1 MKRSVKMIA
10 ILIAL
15 CLFAGM
21 CVACKPEPVELQIQ
35 KSIDNLAKAKS
46 YEMSMDMT
54 MSMETNGLFID
65 VDTTA
70 ETVRF
75 ADPVKAKVLTT
86 ADVMGTVMSI
96 EQYIVRKDNAVIMY
110 MSDGMDGWIK
120 EEFPAATKA
129 LGQYDAELSLDL
141 FLKSTGTFEKIG
153 TEEIDG
159 VMTDVLAGAAPI
171 WAMQDYMDSLL
182 RMLDM
187 HTMTEDPAYYDAVFD
202 TFGGMEDMPLKL
214 WIDPETYTPVQYHMD
229 MTKTMNAV
237 MEALM
242 KTLAAASGAQ
252 GNDMSGFTYTVANF
266 EMTVKLRNLNKA
278 AEFTVPATV
287 LGL

>member
-1 MKRSVKMIA
+1 MKRFVKMIVV
-10 ILIAL
+10 LVAL
-15 CLFAGM
+15 CLLAGM
-21 CVACKPEPVELQIQ
+21 SAACGPEPVELQIQ
-35 KSIDNLAKAKS
+35 KSVDNLAKAES
-46 YEMSMDMT
+46 YEMNTDMSVSMRSLDLLI
-54 MSMETNGLFID
+54 E
-65 VDTTA
+65 VDTA
-70 ETVRF
+70 EETLCF
-75 ADPVKAKVLTT
+75 PELMKTKVLTT
-86 ADVMGTVMSI
+86 ADVMGSVMVI
-96 EQYIVRKDNAVIMY
+96 ERYILHKDDAVKMY
-110 MSDGMDGWIK
+110 VSDGMDGWNG
-120 EEFPAATKA
+120 EELPIGTMA
-129 LGQYDAELSLDL
+129 LGQYDAELNLDL
-141 FLKSTGTFEKIG
+141 FLKSAGSFKKVG

-159 VMTDVLAGAAPI
+159 VMTDVLEGSAPN
-171 WAMQDYMDSLL
+171 WAMREHMDSLL

-187 HTMTEDPAYYDAVFD
+187 HAMTEDPAYYDAVFD